1 MKAVDSKISSFIGN
15 SDRVFIIPPFQR
27 NYAWSINQCEE
38 LFSDIVDAYYKN
50 NSHYIGNIVY
60 YEGANNSAS
69 FNEFILIP
77 SDSKNFLF
85 PTIAFSPL
93 IVPVIPL
100 PICILKS
107 LTSVKSLLL

>member
-38 LFSDIVDAYYKN
+38 LFADIVDSYNKN
-50 NSHYIGNIVY
+50 HSHYIGNIVY

-69 FNEFILIP
+69 FNEFILI
-77 SDSKNFLF
+77 DGQQR
-85 PTIAFSPL
+85 I
-93 IVPVIPL
+93 
-100 PICILKS
+100 
-107 LTSVKSLLL
+107 TSILLLLLAI

>member
-69 FNEFILIP
+69 FNEFILI
-77 SDSKNFLF
+77 DGQQR
-85 PTIAFSPL
+85 I
-93 IVPVIPL
+93 
-100 PICILKS
+100 
-107 LTSVKSLLL
+107 TSILLLLLAIHNKLPNDDYN

>member
-38 LFSDIVDAYYKN
+38 LFSDIVDSYNKK

-60 YEGANNSAS
+60 YEGVNNSSTVTCNSFARQKAKAS
-69 FNEFILIP
+69 VGSYL
-77 SDSKNFLF
+77 LF
-85 PTIAFSPL
+85 SIA
-93 IVPVIPL
+93 
-100 PICILKS
+100 
-107 LTSVKSLLL
+107 LTV